1 MKVLGT
7 VCVHLT
13 VKNSCISFPERQAP
27 VSRNDNTG
35 ISRSSER
42 YDFLEPVQ
50 PSLQIRRSTS
60 CQGRHTCCK
69 NYIGKIQMWVV
80 GLPQNKS
87 FVRRDEN

>member
-13 VKNSCISFPERQAP
+13 AKNSCVSFSQRQAP

-35 ISRSSER
+35 ISRSSEC

-50 PSLQIRRSTS
+50 MSL
-60 CQGRHTCCK
+60 
-69 NYIGKIQMWVV
+69 
-80 GLPQNKS
+80 
-87 FVRRDEN
+87 